1 MHSVIVSQPQN
12 VLSVDDVTAAARAL
26 GATGGG
32 PGTARLL
39 AVLVD
44 PLAELDEVLS
54 SLHAEP
60 ALAVRVLKVANSPF
74 YHRAGTVG
82 TLERAVQVLG
92 LDAIRG
98 ICAACCMDRL
108 PMPRT
113 PGGWDPQQ
121 FRLHSL
127 ATAVAAMH
135 LARHR
140 APARQAEA
148 FIAGLLHDIGLVLLA
163 KLRPQELAAVARQ
176 AADAAGDAETLPQL
190 ERRLIGR
197 SHDECAALLARAWS
211 LPAWLVDA
219 VGHHHAPAGAS
230 AADTEPTVAALVRAA
245 DAMAQRAGLGLGQS
259 CGVAEDRPGTGVGAS
274 DELIDSLTA
283 DLPEHVQALA
293 AATAG

>member
-54 SLHAEP
+54 SLHGEP

-74 YHRAGTVG
+74 YHRGGTVG

-176 AADAAGDAETLPQL
+176 AAEADADTVSQL

-211 LPAWLVDA
+211 LPAWLADA
-219 VGHHHAPAGAS
+219 VGHHHAPAAPL
-230 AADTEPTVAALVRAA
+230 AADTEPTVAALVQAA
-245 DAMAQRAGLGLGQS
+245 DAMAQHAGLGLVQS
-259 CGVAEDRPGTGVGAS
+259 CGQADARPGPGVGAS

-283 DLPEHVQALA
+283 DLPEQVQALA

>member
-1 MHSVIVSQPQN
+1 MHSAIVSHPQTL
-12 VLSVDDVTAAARAL
+12 LSVDDVTAAARAL

-54 SLHAEP
+54 SLHGEP

-74 YHRAGTVG
+74 YHRGGTVG

-176 AADAAGDAETLPQL
+176 AAEAGADTVSQL

-211 LPAWLVDA
+211 LPAWLADA
-219 VGHHHAPAGAS
+219 VGHHHAPPTPL
-230 AADTEPTVAALVRAA
+230 AADTEPTVAALVQAA
-245 DAMAQRAGLGLGQS
+245 DAMAQHAGLGLEQS
-259 CGVAEDRPGTGVGAS
+259 CGQAEARPGPGVGAS